1 MQRCDIALEVNR
13 VAFSFSKF
21 IDHFCNQ
28 NFIIFSL
35 IATFYEFSIKKT
47 NVSDTIYIVHDGV

>member
-13 VAFSFSKF
+13 ATFSFSKF

-28 NFIIFSL
+28 NFIIFPL
-35 IATFYEFSIKKT
+35 MATFYGFSIKT
-47 NVSDTIYIVHDGV
+47 NASDAI